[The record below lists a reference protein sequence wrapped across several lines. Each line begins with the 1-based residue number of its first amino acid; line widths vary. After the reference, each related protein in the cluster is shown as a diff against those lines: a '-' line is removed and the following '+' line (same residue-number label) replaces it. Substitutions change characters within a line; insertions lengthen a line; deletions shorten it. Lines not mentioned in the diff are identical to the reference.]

1 VRVIERARR
10 IVLIAVLCAGAFLVP
25 FGIAWW
31 LDRNEPAET
40 PPRAAV
46 LQQPTVAYPLSG
58 LIGLAEESVAS
69 EPHATTTKTPR
80 PQRLHSPPALIDEV
94 RAELKRSFYLPISD
108 STLGRPSIGQIIDAI
123 GDPYTEYLWPSEFK
137 KIREEAVATYDGVGL
152 LVVPA
157 DAGLIV
163 TSALR
168 GPARDAGVRPGDLI
182 ISIDGVPV
190 DSLAFERAISLFR
203 GELGTIV
210 TLTIERPGDDR
221 PRLARVVRQAIDE
234 PAIRVRTLNTEEQ
247 NLGYIRLLSFTA
259 DAGNQVLDATNELLE
274 QGIEGIVLDLRGNPG
289 GYLLEA
295 IKVASVFLDTG
306 IICSTDGL
314 HRSQTVY
321 TASGGAIA
329 GSLPLVTLV
338 DGQSASAA
346 EIVAAAM
353 LENKRGQVVG
363 TSTFGKA
370 SVQSLVPLDNGG
382 GLRLTTAT
390 YRTPLGN
397 RIAGHGVRPHIESL
411 DDPLTRRDEGLR
423 KARGTLAKLVELRF
437 EPPEIHF

>member
-1 VRVIERARR
+1 M
-10 IVLIAVLCAGAFLVP
+10 P

-31 LDRNEPAET
+31 LDRNEAPET
-40 PPRAAV
+40 SSRAAI
-46 LQQPTVAYPLSG
+46 LQPPSVAYPLSG
-58 LIGLAEESVAS
+58 HIGLTEDPVAR
-69 EPHATTTKTPR
+69 ELPATTTKTPW
-80 PQRLHSPPALIDEV
+80 PQRPHSPPVLIDQV
-94 RAELKRSFYLPISD
+94 RAELERSFYLPVSD
-108 STLGRPSIGQIIDAI
+108 STLARPSIGQIIDAI
-123 GDPYTEYLWPSEFK
+123 GDPYTEYLWPSAFK
-137 KIREEAVATYDGVGL
+137 EVREEAVETYDGVGL

-182 ISIDGVPV
+182 ISIDGMPV
-190 DSLAFERAISLFR
+190 NSLAFERAIALFR
-203 GELGTIV
+203 GDLGTIV

-221 PRLARVVRQAIDE
+221 PRLARVVRQSIDQ
-234 PAIRVRTLNTEEQ
+234 PAVRVRTLNTEKQ
-247 NLGYIRLLSFTA
+247 NLGYIRLLSFPA
-259 DAGNQVLDATNELLE
+259 DAGSQVRDATNELLE

-289 GYLLEA
+289 GYLREA
-295 IKVASVFLDTG
+295 IKVASVFLHSG

-314 HRSQTVY
+314 HRPQTVY
-321 TASGGAIA
+321 TASGAAVA
-329 GSLPLVTLV
+329 GDLPLVTLV

-390 YRTPLGN
+390 YRTPHGN
-397 RIAGHGVRPHIESL
+397 RIAGHGVQPVVESL
-411 DDPLTRRDEGLR
+411 DDPLTRRDEALR
-423 KARGTLAKLVELRF
+423 RARGTLAKLVERRF
-437 EPPEIHF
+437 EPPVIYF

>member
-1 VRVIERARR
+1 MRVIERVRR
-10 IVLIAVLCAGAFLVP
+10 IVAIPVLCAGAFFVP

-31 LDRNEPAET
+31 FDRNESAET
-40 PPRAAV
+40 PLRSAV

-58 LIGLAEESVAS
+58 LTGLAEDPVAP
-69 EPHATTTKTPR
+69 EPRSTTAKTPR
-80 PQRLHSPPALIDEV
+80 PQRPHSPPTLIDEV
-94 RAELKRSFYLPISD
+94 RAELKGSFYLPVSD

-123 GDPYTEYLWPSEFK
+123 GDPYTEYLWPSDFTEV
-137 KIREEAVATYDGVGL
+137 REEAVATYDGVGL

-157 DAGLIV
+157 GAGLIV

-182 ISIDGVPV
+182 ISIDGLPV
-190 DSLAFERAISLFR
+190 ESLAFERAISLFR

-221 PRLARVVRQAIDE
+221 QRLARVVRQAIDE
-234 PAIRVRTLNTEEQ
+234 PAVRVRTLNTEEQ

-259 DAGNQVLDATNELLE
+259 DAGNQVRDATNELLE

-289 GYLLEA
+289 GYLREA
-295 IKVASVFLDTG
+295 IKVTSVFLNTG
-306 IICSTDGL
+306 VICSTDGL
-314 HRSQTVY
+314 HRPQTVY
-321 TASGGAIA
+321 TASGSAVA
-329 GSLPLVTLV
+329 AHLPLVTLV

-382 GLRLTTAT
+382 GLRLTTST

-397 RIAGHGVRPHIESL
+397 RIAGHGVQPQIESL
-411 DDPLTRRDEGLR
+411 DDPFTRRDEVLR
-423 KARGTLAKLVELRF
+423 KARGTLAKLVERRV
-437 EPPEIHF
+437 EPPAIHF